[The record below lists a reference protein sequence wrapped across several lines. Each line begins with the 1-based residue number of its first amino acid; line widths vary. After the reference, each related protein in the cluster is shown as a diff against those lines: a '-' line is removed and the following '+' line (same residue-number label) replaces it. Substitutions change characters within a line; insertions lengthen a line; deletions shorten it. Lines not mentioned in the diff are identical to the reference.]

1 MRVKPK
7 LNELISEG
15 WRFSYSP
22 KTHFI
27 IAVDPEGDT
36 FSVAEIYGSRRFD
49 DADMGLAIANL
60 LNSLS
65 AQKAVRTLK

>member
-1 MRVKPK
+1 MKVKPK
-7 LNELISEG
+7 LHELIAGG
-15 WRFSYSP
+15 WRFSYSK

-49 DADMGLAIANL
+49 DADMGLSIANL

-65 AQKAVRTLK
+65 ACKAEKKD